1 MGGNDTKRVRGG
13 AGIPRWPWRPY
24 SGTAMADNQAEY
36 YRGVEAGA
44 AALAA
49 ARRNGSGAAAATA
62 ALHEAAAP
70 LLAERPDAPRACA
83 VGCAACC
90 RFPVGVRLGEALRLA
105 ATLAAA
111 PALAAAVRADAAAT
125 AGTPWAGLVGRP
137 CPLLV
142 DGRCAVYDARPLPCR
157 ALASADATACAEAL
171 EPACAVAVPR
181 DEAAWWRGLGLAA
194 ALDAGNDVAPREL
207 RSALA
212 AVMAAPAGAESAAF
226 AGCRACP

>member
-1 MGGNDTKRVRGG
+1 
-13 AGIPRWPWRPY
+13 
-24 SGTAMADNQAEY
+24 MADNQAEY

-49 ARRNGSGAAAATA
+49 AGRGGSGPAAAAVA
-62 ALHEAAAP
+62 VHAAAAP
-70 LLAERPDAPRACA
+70 LLAARPDAPRACA
-83 VGCAACC
+83 AGCAACC

-105 ATLAAA
+105 VGLAEA

-125 AGTPWAGLVGRP
+125 AATPWAGLVGRP

-171 EPACAVAVPR
+171 SPAPAAAVPR
-181 DEAAWWRGLGLAA
+181 DEVAWWRGLGLAA
-194 ALDAGNDVAPREL
+194 ALDAGSDVAPREL

-212 AVMAAPAGAESAAF
+212 AVLAAPSGGEVAAF
-226 AGCRACP
+226 AGSRACP